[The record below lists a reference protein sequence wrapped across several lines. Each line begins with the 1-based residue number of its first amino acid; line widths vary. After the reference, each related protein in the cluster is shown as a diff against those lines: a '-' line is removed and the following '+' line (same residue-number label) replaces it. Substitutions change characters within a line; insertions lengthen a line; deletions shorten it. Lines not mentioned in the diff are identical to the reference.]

1 MSSDVRALFRI
12 ELPDGER
19 RVARGDV
26 ARGPRELLPE
36 SLTLDALLADG
47 ASDLASALDSADG
60 VVVPAGARVVAPVE
74 SQEIWAA
81 GVTYRRSRDA
91 RVEESDAA
99 ADCYRRVYDAAR
111 PELFFKAPGW
121 RARGADEPIR
131 VRADSG
137 WDVPEPELA
146 LVLDSTGRIVAY
158 TIGND
163 VSSRTIE
170 GENPLYLPQA
180 KSYDGACA
188 IGPAL
193 TPATDV
199 APPFEIEMS
208 IVRDGDT
215 VCAGRTTTAEM
226 RRGLE
231 ELAGYLFRELTFPHG
246 ALLLTGT
253 SLVPGPPLSLQ
264 AGDEVTIAIS
274 GLGRLTNRVADSGD
288 LNKQEARA

>member
-1 MSSDVRALFRI
+1 VSSDVPALFHI
-12 ELPDGER
+12 QLLDGDR
-19 RVARGDV
+19 RLARGDV
-26 ARGPRELLPE
+26 ACGPRELLPE
-36 SLTLDALLADG
+36 SLTLDVLLAGG
-47 ASDLASALDSADG
+47 ASDLRAALDSADG

-74 SQEIWAA
+74 SQEIWGA
-81 GVTYRRSRDA
+81 GVTYRRSHDA

-121 RARGADEPIR
+121 RARGPGEPIR

-146 LVLDSTGRIVAY
+146 LVLDATGRIVAY

-163 VSSRTIE
+163 VSSRSIE

-193 TPATDV
+193 TLATDV

-215 VCAGRTTTAEM
+215 VFAGRATTAEM

-246 ALLLTGT
+246 VLLMTGT
-253 SLVPGPPLSLQ
+253 SLVPGLPLTLQ
-264 AGDEVTIAIS
+264 AADEVTIAIS

-288 LNKQEARA
+288 INREEARG